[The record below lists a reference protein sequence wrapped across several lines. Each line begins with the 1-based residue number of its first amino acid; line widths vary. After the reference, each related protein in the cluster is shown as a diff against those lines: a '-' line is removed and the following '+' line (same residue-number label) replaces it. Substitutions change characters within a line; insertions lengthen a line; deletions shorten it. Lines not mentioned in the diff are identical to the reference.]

1 MNDIT
6 IIKLLVNK
14 NMIRET
20 AEVRKGTEIIGNSV
34 WKDYFTVHHDTTRL
48 DDNLNFRK

>member
-34 WKDYFTVHHDTTRL
+34 LVYSTSWHNTTGW
-48 DDNLNFRK
+48 